1 MPDGNSGLGDKW
13 DGDAN
18 QSPEVGRQENFR
30 KIIEGIARTRSSP
43 YEVFIDFVRVC
54 ACTVAN
60 QTREQEYLEVVKRY
74 SKDDLVQF
82 GQAFGRLVEEM
93 EAKPFTDILG
103 PYYIEIGSKF
113 SRDLRGEFY
122 TPRPVAEAIAGML
135 VDVPAILEAG
145 KPVTVCDPASG
156 SGGLIL
162 SLAEKFAPDRAVDLL
177 RVTCMDISRIA
188 CDMAYINT
196 TLWGIPAKVVLG
208 DTLRGTVEYE
218 WRNIHWYRVGQHL
231 REDFEAFMGLMRG
244 LDQPSSEQP
253 RSPPDTKDGGQSPDQ
268 QEWNFE

>member
-1 MPDGNSGLGDKW
+1 MPGSEERLGD
-13 DGDAN
+13 
-18 QSPEVGRQENFR
+18 EFGRQSKQGADTTNAGDFR

-43 YEVFIDFVRVC
+43 YEVFTDFVRVC

-60 QTREQEYLEVVKRY
+60 QTREDEYLEVVMRY
-74 SKDDLVQF
+74 SKEDLVQF
-82 GQAFGRLVEEM
+82 GQAFGWLVEEM

-135 VDVPAILEAG
+135 VDVPKIIEAG

-177 RVTCMDISRIA
+177 RVTCVDISRVA
-188 CDMAYINT
+188 CDMAYVNT
-196 TLWGIPAKVVLG
+196 TLWGIPAKIVLG
-208 DTLRGTVEYE
+208 NTLRGTVEHE
-218 WRNIHWYRVGQHL
+218 WRNLHWFRVGQHL
-231 REDFEAFMGLMRG
+231 REDFEAFMGMMRS
-244 LDQPSSEQP
+244 LDQQSSDQSW
-253 RSPPDTKDGGQSPDQ
+253 SPPDTGDGGQPPSQ
-268 QEWNFE
+268 QEWKFE